1 MYATKHNRTRHADAH
16 RSPHSPPLPP
26 LRRLPASVAL
36 PMAMAD
42 AAAWLL
48 LSSVR
53 VLPAACTG
61 GSAPRGASR
70 VARVLSLLSVDCSE
84 CSTNY
89 NI

>member
-1 MYATKHNRTRHADAH
+1 
-16 RSPHSPPLPP
+16 
-26 LRRLPASVAL
+26 
-36 PMAMAD
+36 MAMAD

-89 NI
+89 SPPALRLAHAHAARGGTELR